1 MVNDG
6 IDSLT
11 LTQNCIYNQIDIG
24 FSNPASVLLPNE
36 MKAKEPPMNKTRYVI
51 IGLGA
56 ALFCA
61 VLLFGAFAPHSTDM
75 INASGGQIDI
85 DITNA
90 EIGYVSEYIE
100 ISPSSIVVKNDN
112 KTVEIGVHNLYSSS
126 ETNVSIEITNTGV
139 LPIKF
144 IWIRQDVDEVVDME
158 AEREVEVKLLEDLNI
173 QYNLF
178 RMRDETYVQ
187 TVSQTI
193 SVSEESMRAL
203 EGSDVIIQQ
212 GESIQLDVKIMVKSN
227 SGSNIENKSF
237 VFSITPF
244 FTQAF

>member
-1 MVNDG
+1 
-6 IDSLT
+6 
-11 LTQNCIYNQIDIG
+11 
-24 FSNPASVLLPNE
+24 
-36 MKAKEPPMNKTRYVI
+36 MKKTRFVI

-100 ISPSSIVVKNDN
+100 ISPSSVVVKNDN

-126 ETNVSIEITNTGV
+126 EANVSIEITNTGV

-144 IWIRQDVDEVVDME
+144 IWIRQDVDNVVDME
-158 AEREVEVKLLEDLNI
+158 SEKEVDVNLLKDLNI
-173 QYNLF
+173 QYDLLRLTN
-178 RMRDETYVQ
+178 DVYEQKVSQ
-187 TVSQTI
+187 TVS
-193 SVSEESMRAL
+193 VSEGSMRAL
-203 EGSDVIIQQ
+203 EGSEVIIQQ
-212 GESIQLDVKIMVKSN
+212 GESIRLDVKIMVKSD
-227 SGSNIENKSF
+227 SGTKLENKSF

-244 FTQAF
+244 FTQAY

>member
-1 MVNDG
+1 
-6 IDSLT
+6 
-11 LTQNCIYNQIDIG
+11 
-24 FSNPASVLLPNE
+24 
-36 MKAKEPPMNKTRYVI
+36 MKKTRFVI

-56 ALFCA
+56 ALLFA
-61 VLLFGAFAPHSTDM
+61 VLLFGIFAPRSTEM

-112 KTVEIGVHNLYSSS
+112 KTVEIGVQNLYSSS
-126 ETNVSIEITNTGV
+126 ETNVSIELTNTGV

-144 IWIRQDVDEVVDME
+144 IWIRQDVSDVVDMGT
-158 AEREVEVKLLEDLNI
+158 EREVDVNLLKDLNI
-173 QYNLF
+173 QYDLF
-178 RMRDETYVQ
+178 CLTNDEYVQ
-187 TVSQTI
+187 KVSQSI

-212 GESIQLDVKIMVKSN
+212 GESIQLDVKIMVKSD
-227 SGSNIENKSF
+227 SSTNIENKSF
-237 VFSITPF
+237 IFSITPF

>member
-1 MVNDG
+1 M
-6 IDSLT
+6 T
-11 LTQNCIYNQIDIG
+11 
-24 FSNPASVLLPNE
+24 
-36 MKAKEPPMNKTRYVI
+36 K
-51 IGLGA
+51 
-56 ALFCA
+56 
-61 VLLFGAFAPHSTDM
+61 TDM

>member
-1 MVNDG
+1 
-6 IDSLT
+6 
-11 LTQNCIYNQIDIG
+11 
-24 FSNPASVLLPNE
+24 
-36 MKAKEPPMNKTRYVI
+36 MKKTRFVI

-100 ISPSSIVVKNDN
+100 ISPSSVVVKNDN

-126 ETNVSIEITNTGV
+126 EANVSIEITNTGV

-144 IWIRQDVDEVVDME
+144 IWIRQEVDNVVDME
-158 AEREVEVKLLEDLNI
+158 SEKEVDVNLLKDLNI
-173 QYNLF
+173 QYDLLRLTN
-178 RMRDETYVQ
+178 DVYEQKVSQ
-187 TVSQTI
+187 TVS
-193 SVSEESMRAL
+193 VSEGSMRAL
-203 EGSDVIIQQ
+203 EGSEVIIQQ
-212 GESIQLDVKIMVKSN
+212 GESIRLDVKIMVKSD
-227 SGSNIENKSF
+227 SGTNIENKSF

>member
-1 MVNDG
+1 
-6 IDSLT
+6 
-11 LTQNCIYNQIDIG
+11 
-24 FSNPASVLLPNE
+24 
-36 MKAKEPPMNKTRYVI
+36 MKKTRFII

-56 ALFCA
+56 TLICA
-61 VLLFGAFAPHSTDM
+61 VLVFGAFAPRSAEM

-144 IWIRQDVDEVVDME
+144 IWIRQNIDDIVDRKTD
-158 AEREVEVKLLEDLNI
+158 REVEVEMLNGLNI
-173 QYNLF
+173 QYDLYNRKMGDMSPLK
-178 RMRDETYVQ
+178 
-187 TVSQTI
+187 
-193 SVSEESMRAL
+193 VSETIAVSAQSMRAL
-203 EGSDVIIQQ
+203 EGADVIIQP
-212 GESIQLDVKIMVKSN
+212 GETIQLDVKIMVKSDTN
-227 SGSNIENKSF
+227 TDIENKSF

>member
-1 MVNDG
+1 
-6 IDSLT
+6 
-11 LTQNCIYNQIDIG
+11 
-24 FSNPASVLLPNE
+24 
-36 MKAKEPPMNKTRYVI
+36 MKKTRLII

-56 ALFCA
+56 ALLCA

-126 ETNVSIEITNTGV
+126 ETNVSIEITNTGI

-144 IWIRQDVDEVVDME
+144 IWIRQDVRDVVDME
-158 AEREVEVKLLEDLNI
+158 EDREVDVELLKDLNI
-173 QYNLF
+173 QYDLYGLS
-178 RMRDETYVQ
+178 DGEYVQ
-187 TVSQTI
+187 KVDQTI
-193 SVSEESMRAL
+193 SVSDESMRAL
-203 EGSDVIIQQ
+203 EGTDVIILQ
-212 GESIQLDVKIMVKSN
+212 GESIRLDVKIMVKSD
-227 SGSNIENKSF
+227 SGTNIENKSF

>member
-1 MVNDG
+1 
-6 IDSLT
+6 
-11 LTQNCIYNQIDIG
+11 
-24 FSNPASVLLPNE
+24 
-36 MKAKEPPMNKTRYVI
+36 MKKTRLII

-56 ALFCA
+56 ALLCA

-144 IWIRQDVDEVVDME
+144 IWIRQDVRDVVDME
-158 AEREVEVKLLEDLNI
+158 EDREVDVELLKDLNI
-173 QYNLF
+173 QYDLYGLT
-178 RMRDETYVQ
+178 DGEYVQ
-187 TVSQTI
+187 KVDQTI
-193 SVSEESMRAL
+193 SVSDESMRAL
-203 EGSDVIIQQ
+203 EGTDVIILQ
-212 GESIQLDVKIMVKSN
+212 GESIRLDVKIMVKSD
-227 SGSNIENKSF
+227 SGTNIENKSF

>member
-1 MVNDG
+1 
-6 IDSLT
+6 
-11 LTQNCIYNQIDIG
+11 
-24 FSNPASVLLPNE
+24 
-36 MKAKEPPMNKTRYVI
+36 MKKTRFVI

-56 ALFCA
+56 AMLCA

-100 ISPSSIVVKNDN
+100 ISPSSVVVKNDN

-126 ETNVSIEITNTGV
+126 EANVSIEITNTGV

-144 IWIRQDVDEVVDME
+144 IWIRQEVDNVVDME
-158 AEREVEVKLLEDLNI
+158 SEKEVDVNLLKDLNI
-173 QYNLF
+173 QYDLLRLTN
-178 RMRDETYVQ
+178 DVYEQKVSQ
-187 TVSQTI
+187 TVS
-193 SVSEESMRAL
+193 VSEGSMRAL
-203 EGSDVIIQQ
+203 EGSEVIIQQ
-212 GESIQLDVKIMVKSN
+212 GESIRLDVKIMVKSD
-227 SGSNIENKSF
+227 SGTNIENKSF

>member
-1 MVNDG
+1 MR
-6 IDSLT
+6 
-11 LTQNCIYNQIDIG
+11 
-24 FSNPASVLLPNE
+24 
-36 MKAKEPPMNKTRYVI
+36 KTRFVI

-56 ALFCA
+56 ALLFA
-61 VLLFGAFAPHSTDM
+61 VLLFGIFAPRSTEM

-90 EIGYVSEYIE
+90 QIGYVSDYIE

-112 KTVEIGVHNLYSSS
+112 KTVEIGVQNLYSSS
-126 ETNVSIEITNTGV
+126 ETNVSIELTNTGV

-144 IWIRQDVDEVVDME
+144 IWIRQDVSDVVDMGT
-158 AEREVEVKLLEDLNI
+158 EREVDVNLLKDLNI
-173 QYNLF
+173 QYDLF
-178 RMRDETYVQ
+178 CLTNGEYVQ
-187 TVSQTI
+187 KVSQSI

-212 GESIQLDVKIMVKSN
+212 GESIQLDVKIMVKSD
-227 SGSNIENKSF
+227 SSANIENKSF
-237 VFSITPF
+237 IFSITPF

>member
-1 MVNDG
+1 
-6 IDSLT
+6 
-11 LTQNCIYNQIDIG
+11 
-24 FSNPASVLLPNE
+24 
-36 MKAKEPPMNKTRYVI
+36 MKKTRFVI

-56 ALFCA
+56 ALLCG
-61 VLLFGAFAPHSTDM
+61 VLMFGAFAPHSTEM

-139 LPIKF
+139 LPIQF
-144 IWIRQDVDEVVDME
+144 IWIRQDVKDVVDME
-158 AEREVEVKLLEDLNI
+158 SEREVDVEQLENLNI
-173 QYNLF
+173 QYDLF
-178 RMRDETYVQ
+178 GMSKEEYVLE
-187 TVSQTI
+187 VSQTI
-193 SVSEESMRAL
+193 AVSEESTRVL
-203 EGSDVIIQQ
+203 EGHEVTIQP
-212 GESIQLDVKIMVKSN
+212 GDSIRLDVKIMVESD
-227 SGSNIENKSF
+227 SGTRIENKSF
-237 VFSITPF
+237 MFSITPF